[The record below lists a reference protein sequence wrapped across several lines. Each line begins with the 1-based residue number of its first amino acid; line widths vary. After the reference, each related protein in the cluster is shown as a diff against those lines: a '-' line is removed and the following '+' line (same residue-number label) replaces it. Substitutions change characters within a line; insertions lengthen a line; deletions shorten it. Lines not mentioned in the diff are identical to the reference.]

1 MHTAH
6 AADKTL
12 PDRLADEL
20 IARIFTGEL
29 KPGELL
35 PPERALAVELG
46 VDRTSLRMA
55 LRQLTRL
62 KVTSPLRGSGIRV
75 LDYRRHAGLDFFAAV
90 LEVPGLSL
98 GGVLLIEFLDHWIA
112 TMPALIA
119 QAFVRATP
127 ADIARLDTVFAQQ
140 LALLDAGGELEELA
154 DLEVQIQDGIAA
166 LVGST
171 AIDMITNSTRALRR
185 TLGRLQLK
193 LVDPRQQVLMQRA
206 QVRALLAVRP
216 APEQIVSNVRLF
228 LSEHSKAL
236 RAHLA
241 SLPSNPSRSQRWSPP
256 IHGSLRAKGG
266 T

>member
-1 MHTAH
+1 MHPAQ

-20 IARIFTGEL
+20 IARIFTREL
-29 KPGELL
+29 QPGELL
-35 PPERALAVELG
+35 PPERQLAVEMG

-62 KVTSPLRGSGIRV
+62 KLTSPVRGSGIRV
-75 LDYRRHAGLDFFAAV
+75 LDYRRHAGIDFFAAV

-98 GGVLLIEFLDHWIA
+98 GGGLLVEFLDHWLA
-112 TMPALIA
+112 AMPALIA
-119 QAFVRATP
+119 QAFGRATS
-127 ADIARLDTVFAQQ
+127 ADIARLDMLFEQQ
-140 LALLDAGGELEELA
+140 LALLDREGGRDELA

-185 TLGRLQLK
+185 TLGRLQLE
-193 LVDPRQQVLMQRA
+193 LIDPRRQVLVQRA
-206 QVRALLAVRP
+206 QVRALLAGRP
-216 APEQIVSNVRLF
+216 APEQIVSGVRLF
-228 LSEHSKAL
+228 LVEHSKPL

-241 SLPSNPSRSQRWSPP
+241 TLPSNPTRSQRWDATTQTSVAVKV
-256 IHGSLRAKGG
+256 SA
-266 T
+266 